1 MVGMFVVMA
10 RTDYY
15 SASRRLD

>member
-10 RTDYY
+10 RTDCY
-15 SASRRLD
+15 SASRRHD